1 MTQSRAAKAN
11 GFLWM
16 DADAYLFDIDGTLLN
31 TTDLVHYNA
40 LNCAMREVYGADTT
54 IDGIAF
60 HGKTDPGILRAA
72 LERAGITPAAFEE
85 KLPQALE
92 LVRREVAQNVHGL
105 AANVC
110 ASIPAVLAR
119 LQAAGKLLGVAS
131 GNLESVG
138 WQKIAAAGLREFLS
152 FGCFSDQ
159 CETRAELF
167 AEAVAEVHRRL
178 GAGATVC
185 FVGDT
190 PDDIRAARAVG
201 ARIIAVS
208 TGTYK
213 LEDLLPLG
221 PDLCIGSCGELLMDV
236 AETSL

>member
-110 ASIPAVLAR
+110 AS
-119 LQAAGKLLGVAS
+119 

-167 AEAVAEVHRRL
+167 AEAAAEVHRRL